1 MGLTF
6 TLTSF
11 TLHCCLCGTVLV
23 AATQGEWFW
32 SAIGMLAFATAFAAP
47 FFLLALFPKWL
58 SSLPSSGGWSEQR
71 QSGDGLPRAC
81 RGIQVS
87 EQCRSGLGMAL
98 GVTKRGPGSLGSDS
112 IDCCDLPAR
121 KIQLPYD
128 TPLER
133 LSVARMLLS
142 IFFLGLAFYLLAGL
156 FGARLGEL
164 DAFLPP
170 VQAENRVASTAG
182 EPGSKWLGSFDA
194 ALEQAR
200 ATNRPVF
207 VNFTGV
213 TCTNCRWMEANVFT
227 DANVK
232 RELDRFVLAE
242 LYTDRETPEDELNSK
257 LQETRFKTVALPL
270 YVIVAR
276 TVPSLDSSRV

>member
-1 MGLTF
+1 
-6 TLTSF
+6 
-11 TLHCCLCGTVLV
+11 VLAAWV
-23 AATQGEWFW
+23 AIALIT
-32 SAIGMLAFATAFAAP
+32 AIY
-47 FFLLALFPKWL
+47 LL
-58 SSLPSSGGWSEQR
+58 G
-71 QSGDGLPRAC
+71 
-81 RGIQVS
+81 
-87 EQCRSGLGMAL
+87 
-98 GVTKRGPGSLGSDS
+98 
-112 IDCCDLPAR
+112 

-128 TPLER
+128 TPVER

-142 IFFLGLAFYLLAGL
+142 VFFLGLAFYLLAGL

-170 VQAENRVASTAG
+170 VKAESRAESTGG
-182 EPGSKWLGSFDA
+182 EPGGKWLSSFDA

-242 LYTDRETPEDELNSK
+242 LYTDRETPEDEFNSK

-270 YVIVAR
+270 YVIVAPDGSQLALFAGLTR
-276 TVPSLDSSRV
+276 DKSEFIRFLQSANRPPATAQGATAERAGG